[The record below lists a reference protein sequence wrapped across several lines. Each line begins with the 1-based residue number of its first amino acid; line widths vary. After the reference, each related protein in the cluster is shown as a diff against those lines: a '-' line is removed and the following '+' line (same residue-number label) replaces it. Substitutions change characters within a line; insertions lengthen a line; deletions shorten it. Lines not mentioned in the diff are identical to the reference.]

1 MKRILTKFF
10 IILSFF
16 SFLSITPTFAKDP
29 NTLVVAV
36 TGEIESLDV
45 MQLAAPRA
53 WSVAWAVYGNAM
65 EWGKTEKDGLEYVTY
80 DFRPGLIES
89 WSHEMVGDALVYT
102 LKVRKGCK
110 FKSGNELTVA
120 DFMYRTERMQALRP
134 WNNTVWGLNT
144 GHEGYEVIDDYTFKL
159 TIDAP
164 NPISHIG
171 MSQMT
176 MMIPDSAEMKANHTS
191 DDPWAEQFIR
201 TKDLGIGAYRIER
214 SVPGV
219 ETVLVKNEGYCAP
232 DYMQA
237 KFDKILVKVI
247 PDLAQQVQLLRS
259 GDVDLAPELP
269 AKELMDLLGDSDISV
284 LSFDSMTLMGLG
296 LNSNV
301 EPFNNKKVRQALAHA
316 TPSADI
322 IDAVYMGKG
331 QAASSLIT
339 RGTIGALEDIWPYN
353 YDLDKAKSLLNEAGY
368 ADGFDMDLVFNLSA
382 STHADSAIFIKD
394 SFGKIGVNVNLK
406 AESPAAFQEKLRKK
420 EQPAFMYEML
430 SWTNDAGYS
439 YDMIFSPWG
448 FANYTNYDSSVVND
462 AIKNNWSVMD
472 DDVRYPM
479 YYDAQRSLDAD
490 VQTIVITQPH
500 RMIALRSGLG
510 GYSKYF
516 DEMPRYHEMYRK

>member
-65 EWGKTEKDGLEYVTY
+65 EWGKRENNGLEYVTY

-89 WSHEMVGDALVYT
+89 WSHEMVGDSLVYT
-102 LKVRKGCK
+102 LNVRKGCK
-110 FKSGNELTVA
+110 YKSGNELTSA
-120 DFMYRTERMQALRP
+120 DFVYRTERMQALRP

-144 GHEGYEVIDDYTFKL
+144 GHEGYEVIDDYTFKV

-176 MMIPDSAEMKANHTS
+176 MMIPDSSEMKANS
-191 DDPWAEQFIR
+191 NADDPWAEKFIR

-247 PDLAQQVQLLRS
+247 PDLAQQAQLLKS
-259 GDVDLAPELP
+259 GEVDLAPELP
-269 AKELMDLLGDSDISV
+269 AKELMDLMKEDNISV
-284 LSFDSMTLMGLG
+284 LSFNSMTFMSLG
-296 LNSNV
+296 LNNKV
-301 EPFNNKKVRQALAHA
+301 KPFDNKKVRQALAYA

-322 IDAVYMGKG
+322 IDAVYMGQG
-331 QAASSLIT
+331 QAPSSLIT
-339 RGTIGALEDIWPYN
+339 KGTIGALEDIWPYSVN
-353 YDLDKAKSLLNEAGY
+353 LDKAKSLLAEAGY
-368 ADGFDMDLVFNLSA
+368 PDGFDMDLVFNLSA
-382 STHADSAIFIKD
+382 STHADAAIFIKD
-394 SFGKIGVNVNLK
+394 SFSKIGVNVNLK
-406 AESPAAFQEKLRKK
+406 PESPAAFQEKLRKK
-420 EQPAFMYEML
+420 EQPTFMYEML

-448 FANYTNYDSSVVND
+448 FANYGNYESSLVND
-462 AIKNNWSVMD
+462 TIATAWVVLD
-472 DDVRYPM
+472 DDERFPM
-479 YYDAQRSLDAD
+479 YYDAQRSLDDD
-490 VQTIVITQPH
+490 VPSIVITQPH
-500 RMIALRSGLG
+500 RMIALRSDLG
-510 GYSKYF
+510 GYAKYF